1 MIKLLV
7 EDFINLFYPLICPV
21 CETQLVHGEKLIC
34 TPCLLHMPRSNYHQ
48 YEDNPVAQAFW
59 GRVQVVNATA
69 YYLFEKGSKYQKL
82 IHQLKYKGRKNI
94 GLELGK
100 MFGESLLETGFQKV
114 DLIVPVPLHYKKL
127 KKRGFN
133 QSELITQGMSE
144 AMEKQMDTEN
154 LIRKVANPT
163 QTRKTRVERW
173 ENVEG
178 IFELRNPDRFNNKHI
193 LLVDDVLTT
202 GATLEACADAVLEAN
217 GTKVSIAVLAYVL

>member
-1 MIKLLV
+1 MLKPLV
-7 EDFINLFYPLICPV
+7 EDFIQLFYPLICPV
-21 CETQLVHGEKLIC
+21 CGTQLVHGEKFLC
-34 TPCLLHMPRSNYHQ
+34 TGCLLHMPLSNYHE
-48 YEDNPVAQAFW
+48 YEDNPVAKAFW
-59 GRVQVVNATA
+59 GRVKVENATA

-100 MFGESLLETGFQKV
+100 MFGDNLQETVFQQV
-114 DLIVPVPLHYKKL
+114 DLIIPVPLHYKKL

-133 QSELITQGMSE
+133 QSELISHGMSE
-144 AMEKQMDTEN
+144 AMKKEVDTKT
-154 LIRKVANPT
+154 LVRKVANPT

-178 IFELRNPDRFNNKHI
+178 IFELKDPDRFKGRHI

-202 GATLEACADAVLEAN
+202 GATLEACTDAVLEAP